1 MDCICINILP
11 TKFNTH
17 LQQPIH
23 QDDLMNIVLSYMCRA
38 TPFHNIASSGS
49 PPMMMIICLAYCE
62 CVTSQ
67 KGENALE
74 VAVRGGGGVA
84 GEGRVVG
91 APNFN
96 FWGKFTMPLMNIN
109 TD

>member
-1 MDCICINILP
+1 M
-11 TKFNTH
+11 
-17 LQQPIH
+17 
-23 QDDLMNIVLSYMCRA
+23 
-38 TPFHNIASSGS
+38 
-49 PPMMMIICLAYCE
+49 
-62 CVTSQ
+62 TSQ
-67 KGENALE
+67 QGENALE